1 MKKAIF
7 FLLTILIFITGCQ
20 RNQVKRTH
28 GLAYLENR
36 EKLIVVNKS
45 NKNDAVEVLGHPA
58 TKGMTNDNLWI
69 YIERTKTR
77 GKLLKLGRNY
87 LLKNNVL
94 ILEFDKYGVLSKK
107 EFYDKENM
115 KNVNFAKAITENDV
129 RKENFVYSFL
139 SSIRQKM
146 ESKKNNI
153 NELSQL
159 KVIKRLY

>member
-7 FLLTILIFITGCQ
+7 FLLVSLIFFTGCN
-20 RNQVKRTH
+20 RNAVIKTH
-28 GLAYLENR
+28 GIAYLDKR

-45 NKNDAVEVLGHPA
+45 NKNDAIGVLGLPA
-58 TKGMTNDNLWI
+58 TKGMTDDNLWI

-87 LLKNNVL
+87 LKKNNVL

-115 KNVNFAKAITENDV
+115 KKVDFAKAITENDA
-129 RKENFVYSFL
+129 RKENFIYSFL
-139 SSIRQKM
+139 SSVRQKM
-146 ESKKNNI
+146 ETKK
-153 NELSQL
+153 
-159 KVIKRLY
+159 K